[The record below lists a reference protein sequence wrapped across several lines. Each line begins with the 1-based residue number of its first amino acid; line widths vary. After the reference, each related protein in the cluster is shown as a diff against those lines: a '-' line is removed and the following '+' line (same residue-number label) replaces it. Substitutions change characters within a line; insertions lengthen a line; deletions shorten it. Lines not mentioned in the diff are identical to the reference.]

1 MTRASPSETTPA
13 TETNTQ
19 SASAKVVRAIL
30 RGLHEGLY
38 APGQRLIEPE
48 LMEQFGISRS
58 TVRES
63 IRRMEAEGIV
73 DVLPYR
79 GAIIRRMTKEEAI
92 NALMVMELC
101 IGLAARQ
108 AAQHISEN
116 DNYQR
121 FQAAWDE
128 LQAFQT
134 APDGFDM
141 VKARDR
147 FYSAITRISGNREL
161 QRIIPAIHVH
171 LIRRDYSLP
180 AHIRFQDYSRM
191 ALAILA
197 GNSLEAEEAARNHIS
212 KTAALVR
219 GEELER

>member
-1 MTRASPSETTPA
+1 MTRTTEPDA
-13 TETNTQ
+13 EPTKETNAQ
-19 SASAKVVRAIL
+19 SASAKVVREIL

-58 TVRES
+58 TARES

-73 DVLPYR
+73 DVLPHR
-79 GAIIRRMTKEEAI
+79 GAIIRRMTREEAL
-92 NALMVMELC
+92 NALLVMELC

-108 AAQHISEN
+108 AAQHINEA
-116 DNYQR
+116 DNHAR
-121 FQAAWDE
+121 FQTAWDE
-128 LQAFQT
+128 LQAFQAT
-134 APDGFDM
+134 PDGFDM

-147 FYSAITRISGNREL
+147 FYSAMTRISGNREL
-161 QRIIPAIHVH
+161 QRIVPAIHIH

-180 AHIRFQDYSRM
+180 AHIRFQDYQQIAR
-191 ALAILA
+191 AILA
-197 GNSLEAEEAARNHIS
+197 GNPAEAEEAARNHIS

-219 GEELER
+219 QAEETR